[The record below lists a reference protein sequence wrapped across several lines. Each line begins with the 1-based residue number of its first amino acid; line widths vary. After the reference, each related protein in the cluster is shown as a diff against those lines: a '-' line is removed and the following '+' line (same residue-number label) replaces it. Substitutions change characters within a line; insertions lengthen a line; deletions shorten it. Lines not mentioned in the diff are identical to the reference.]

1 MALKHTTAALIS
13 IGVFICVIFVV
24 STIHNYD
31 NLLASF

>member
-13 IGVFICVIFVV
+13 IGVFVCVIFVV

-31 NLLASF
+31 NLVEGF